1 MLTDGIDDLADLV
14 VLGPRMNIAIVSRH
28 IAERYTCEVPHA
40 VLSITDPGMG
50 EARLAENPNRVG
62 LLRLMFDDVDPR
74 LGYQGASIR
83 LFDER
88 HARTA
93 AEFITAHVEDTELL
107 LVHCEFGRSRS
118 AGVGA
123 AVSRRQHGQDAEFFA
138 RFKPNLHVY
147 ELMLRELEQHPV
159 DDQS

>member
-14 VLGPRMNIAIVSRH
+14 VPGPRLNIAITSRH

-50 EARLAENPNRVG
+50 EARLAENPNRIG

-74 LGYQGASIR
+74 LGYRGTSIR

-88 HARTA
+88 HARAA
-93 AEFITAHVEDTELL
+93 AEFVTAHVRDSELL
-107 LVHCEFGRSRS
+107 LIHCEFGRSRS
-118 AGVGA
+118 AGLGA
-123 AVSRRQHGQDAEFFA
+123 AVSRWQHGEDAEFFV
-138 RFKPNLHVY
+138 RFAPNRHVY
-147 ELMLRELEQHPV
+147 ELMLAELARYPV
-159 DDQS
+159 

>member
-1 MLTDGIDDLADLV
+1 
-14 VLGPRMNIAIVSRH
+14 
-28 IAERYTCEVPHA
+28 VPHA

-74 LGYQGASIR
+74 LGYHGSSIR
-83 LFDER
+83 LFDDN
-88 HARTA
+88 HARRA
-93 AEFITAHVEDTELL
+93 AEFVTEHVEDTELL

-123 AVSRRQHGQDAEFFA
+123 AVSRWQHGEDAEFFI
-138 RFKPNLHVY
+138 RFRPNLHVY
-147 ELMLRELEQHPV
+147 ELMLLALEQHPV
-159 DDQS
+159 

>member
-14 VLGPRMNIAIVSRH
+14 VLGPRVNIAIVSRH

-40 VLSITDPGMG
+40 VLSITDPAWGRRG
-50 EARLAENPNRVG
+50 SPRTPTWWG
-62 LLRLMFDDVDPR
+62 LLWLMFDDVDPQ

-107 LVHCEFGRSRS
+107 LVHCEFGARGRRVSGPRSP
-118 AGVGA
+118 AGSTGRTPSSSPA
-123 AVSRRQHGQDAEFFA
+123 SSRTCT
-138 RFKPNLHVY
+138 
-147 ELMLRELEQHPV
+147 
-159 DDQS
+159 STS